1 MTLKYDSRTPLH
13 IAASEGHALVVE
25 AMLTERA
32 PVYVRDRSGN
42 TPLSDAVRN
51 KNFQC
56 IELLRNAGAQLKVRK
71 LGFSEKSFRETFS
84 LKVYH

>member
-1 MTLKYDSRTPLH
+1 
-13 IAASEGHALVVE
+13 
-25 AMLTERA
+25 MLTERA

-56 IELLRNAGAQLKVRK
+56 IELLRNAGAQLKVRN
-71 LGFSEKSFRETFS
+71 LGFSETSFNISE
-84 LKVYH
+84 LDEPVKVIIIWLMNCARWLCLVI